1 MHPPFFKRIF
11 ICLSLAAIPATHAL
25 GVLKAQSSPP
35 NAVTNSGGS
44 GMSRAAAGP
53 VGFALPPA
61 PAPAATSKVFIS
73 TVPINLSVLNLYLL
87 VDPQAQA
94 KITTFCAGIRPFYVS
109 GQSYQGQTAS
119 GRFLLS
125 LTVLGRILE
134 EGPQP
139 EYKALRIS
147 SDQSSNQSNPEEIL
161 TVSRALALAVAD
173 LNTLAKEVYLESPSL
188 LKKPNEFVKFI
199 RKYLLWFKKA
209 EKQIVL
215 KQH

>member
-25 GVLKAQSSPP
+25 GVLKAQPSPSTIT
-35 NAVTNSGGS
+35 NTGRASISGAVG
-44 GMSRAAAGP
+44 
-53 VGFALPPA
+53 VVALPPA

-94 KITTFCAGIRPFYVS
+94 KIATFCAGIRPFYVS

-147 SDQSSNQSNPEEIL
+147 PEQSSNQSNPEEIL
-161 TVSRALALAVAD
+161 TVSRALAIAVAD
-173 LNTLAKEVYLESPSL
+173 LNTLAKEVYLESPSAL
-188 LKKPNEFVKFI
+188 ENPNEFVKFT
-199 RKYLLWFKKA
+199 RENLLWFKKA

>member
-11 ICLSLAAIPATHAL
+11 IWLSLAAIPATHAL
-25 GVLKAQSSPP
+25 GVLKAQSSPSTIT
-35 NAVTNSGGS
+35 NTGRATISGAVG
-44 GMSRAAAGP
+44 
-53 VGFALPPA
+53 VVALP

-109 GQSYQGQTAS
+109 GQSYRGQTAS

-147 SDQSSNQSNPEEIL
+147 PEQSSNQSNPEEIL
-161 TVSRALALAVAD
+161 TVSRALAIAVAD
-173 LNTLAKEVYLESPSL
+173 LNTLAKEVYLESPSAL
-188 LKKPNEFVKFI
+188 ENPNEFVKFT
-199 RKYLLWFKKA
+199 RENLLWFKKA